1 MALVLSRTWLYL
13 ILLFWFQFLLCLLT
27 CYTCYQHWFENPAP
41 VSLTVV
47 CYRVD
52 QSAAVWGD
60 VDEFVSSVEP
70 GHRRCVGTH
79 SSGGQYGELSREVFS
94 KTGTHNCS
102 PELPNTSE
110 TNVGVR
116 LICWTSL
123 YVRFPHIQMHGHIV
137 FAYMYIPKRIV
148 SASFKGCSLSTN
160 LLNPNNVNL
169 VLWMGYKH
177 PDLLHATS
185 GSVLNKPLVNW

>member
-70 GHRRCVGTH
+70 RHRGCLGTH

-94 KTGTHNCS
+94 ITGAHNCS
-102 PELPNTSE
+102 QELPNTSK
-110 TNVGVR
+110 TM
-116 LICWTSL
+116 L
-123 YVRFPHIQMHGHIV
+123 V
-137 FAYMYIPKRIV
+137 FAW
-148 SASFKGCSLSTN
+148 SAEQAFMLD
-160 LLNPNNVNL
+160 LLTYKCMAISCMHTCIYQNELL
-169 VLWMGYKH
+169 VLQSKGVPYQ
-177 PDLLHATS
+177 PIY
-185 GSVLNKPLVNW
+185 

>member
-1 MALVLSRTWLYL
+1 M
-13 ILLFWFQFLLCLLT
+13 LT

-60 VDEFVSSVEP
+60 MDEFVSSVEP
-70 GHRRCVGTH
+70 GHRRCVRTH

-102 PELPNTSE
+102 PELPNTSK

-123 YVRFPHIQMHGHIV
+123 YVRFAHIQMHGHRV
-137 FAYMYIPKRIV
+137 YTKRIV
-148 SASFKGCSLSTN
+148 SASVKGCSLSTN
-160 LLNPNNVNL
+160 LLNPNNLNL
-169 VLWMGYKH
+169 VLWMGYKY

-185 GSVLNKPLVNW
+185 GSVLNKPFVNW